1 MKIRWTTE
9 ATDNLEHIRRHIEED
24 NLEAALKTVRTVF
37 DHIKK
42 LSVFPNRGRAGRKE
56 GTRELVLSPL
66 PYFVVY
72 RIQDA
77 TVEILYIRHGAQQQ
91 HD

>member
-1 MKIRWTTE
+1 MKVRWTTE
-9 ATDNLEHIRRHIEED
+9 ASENLEHIRRHIEED
-24 NLEAALKTVRTVF
+24 NPAAALRKVQAIF
-37 DHIKK
+37 DHVKK
-42 LSVFPNRGRAGRKE
+42 LSLFPNRGRTGRKD

-72 RIQDA
+72 RVQYDTI
-77 TVEILYIRHGAQQQ
+77 VILYIRHGAQQP

>member
-9 ATDNLEHIRRHIEED
+9 ASDNLEQIRLHIEED
-24 NLEAALKTVRTVF
+24 NPEAAMRIVGAIF
-37 DHIKK
+37 DHIGK
-42 LSVFPNRGRAGRKE
+42 LIAFPNRGRIGRKE

-72 RIQDA
+72 RVQDD
-77 TVEILYIRHGAQQQ
+77 TVEVLYIRHGARQG

>member
-24 NLEAALKTVRTVF
+24 NPEAALKTVRSIF

-42 LSVFPNRGRAGRKE
+42 PDRGELIDHDEVVARFERPPGILHTSAGTSKKI
-56 GTRELVLSPL
+56 TPKQ
-66 PYFVVY
+66 P
-72 RIQDA
+72 
-77 TVEILYIRHGAQQQ
+77 
-91 HD
+91 

>member
-24 NLEAALKTVRTVF
+24 NLEAALKTVRTIF

-42 LSVFPNRGRAGRKE
+42 LSAFPNHGRPGRKD

-66 PYFVVY
+66 PYVVVY
-72 RIQDA
+72 RVQDA
-77 TVEILYIRHGAQQQ
+77 TVEILHIQHGAQQQ

>member
-24 NLEAALKTVRTVF
+24 NPEAALKTVRSIF

-42 LSVFPNRGRAGRKE
+42 LSVFPNRGRTGRKE

-72 RIQDA
+72 RVQDH
-77 TVEILYIRHGAQQQ
+77 TVAILYIRHGAQQQ

>member
-9 ATDNLEHIRRHIEED
+9 ASENLEQISRYIAD
-24 NLEAALKTVRTVF
+24 DSPEAALKTVRLIF
-37 DHIKK
+37 EQIKT
-42 LSVFPNRGRAGRKE
+42 LSVFPSRGRAGRTA

-72 RIQDA
+72 RLTGVMI
-77 TVEILYIRHGAQQQ
+77 EILYIRHGAQRR
-91 HD
+91 

>member
-24 NLEAALKTVRTVF
+24 NPEAALKTVRAIF

-42 LSVFPNRGRAGRKE
+42 LSVFPNRGRTGRKE

-72 RIQDA
+72 RVQDD
-77 TVEILYIRHGAQQQ
+77 TVAILYIRHGAQQQ

>member
-9 ATDNLEHIRRHIEED
+9 ATANLEHIRRHIEED
-24 NLEAALKTVRTVF
+24 NSEAAIRTVRAIF
-37 DHIKK
+37 EHIKK
-42 LSVFPNRGRAGRKE
+42 LSAFPNHGRIGRKE

-66 PYFVVY
+66 PYFVAY
-72 RIQDA
+72 RVHDS

-91 HD
+91 QD